1 MVRLELDLLLESKVF
16 YNHLLAIIDKAY
28 QKARKNALRK
38 SKLSPKLFSESRPY
52 SIDKILDPDWLP

>member
-1 MVRLELDLLLESKVF
+1 MVRLELDLLLESKVL

-38 SKLSPKLFSESRPY
+38 SKLSLTLFSETCPH